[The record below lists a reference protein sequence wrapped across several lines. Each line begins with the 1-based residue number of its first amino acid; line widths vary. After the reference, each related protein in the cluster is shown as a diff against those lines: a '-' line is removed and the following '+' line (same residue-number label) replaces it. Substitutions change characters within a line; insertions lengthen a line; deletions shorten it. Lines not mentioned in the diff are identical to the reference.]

1 MTCIPDITRDVLRLV
16 VQLKIKQGLYG
27 KYDIF
32 DPADYREIVQKYA
45 YHLGS
50 SLVVSFQIDADV

>member
-1 MTCIPDITRDVLRLV
+1 M
-16 VQLKIKQGLYG
+16 VQLKIKQGTYG

-32 DPADYREIVQKYA
+32 DPADYREIVQRHA

-50 SLVVSFQIDADV
+50 SPVVLFQVGFDD